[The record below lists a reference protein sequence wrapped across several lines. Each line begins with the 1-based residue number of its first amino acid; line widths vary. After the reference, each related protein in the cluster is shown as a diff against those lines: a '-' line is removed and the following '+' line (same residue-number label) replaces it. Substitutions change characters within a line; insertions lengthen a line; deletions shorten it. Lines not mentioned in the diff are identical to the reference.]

1 MTKILLPLLALL
13 AILTASIPA
22 ATAAESTTNRAEAA
36 MTKGIRDFAR
46 VAADGAKASQ
56 IRVDAKPISDVGD
69 KSTVTGSFRLTKDG
83 RTAVYR
89 LTSSARVL
97 RLSPSGIEYKVAAK
111 ATKQA
116 AGLPKSTGAFT
127 GFLQGPAAR
136 EK

>member
-13 AILTASIPA
+13 AVLAASIPST
-22 ATAAESTTNRAEAA
+22 TAAQSTNRAESA
-36 MTKGIRDFAR
+36 MTKGIRDYAR

-56 IRVDAKPISDVGD
+56 IKVDAKPVSDVGD
-69 KSTVTGSFRLTKDG
+69 KSTVTGTFRLTKDG

-116 AGLPKSTGAFT
+116 AGLPKSVSGFS

-136 EK
+136 ET

>member
-22 ATAAESTTNRAEAA
+22 ATAAESTNRAESA

-46 VAADGAKASQ
+46 VEADGAKASQ
-56 IRVDAKPISDVGD
+56 IRVDAKPIADVGD
-69 KSTVTGSFRLTKDG
+69 KSVVTGTFRLTKDG
-83 RTAVYR
+83 KTAVYK

-111 ATKQA
+111 ATEPA
-116 AGLPKSTGAFT
+116 AGLPKSVGGFS
-127 GFLQGPAAR
+127 GFLQGPDAR